1 MTTIAIG
8 CDHAG
13 FELKQQL
20 KAQLQTW
27 GHAVSDFGA
36 HSAEPSDYP
45 QVSFELARAVAVG
58 RCQLGVLICGTG
70 IGTQIA
76 ANKVP
81 GVRAA
86 VCHDCYSARVARAHN
101 DANVLCL
108 GARVIGAELARE
120 VLRIWLAEPFS
131 GEERHVRRLAQIA
144 AFERDR
150 SAHGPAHR
158 RSRAGGRGT
167 GTAGSSPSESV
178 RRRNR
183 GSRS

>member
-20 KAQLQTW
+20 KAQLEAW
-27 GHAVSDFGA
+27 GHSVIDFGA
-36 HSAEPSDYP
+36 HDAQPSDYP
-45 QVSFELARAVAVG
+45 EVSFEVARAVAAG

-76 ANKVP
+76 ANKIP
-81 GVRAA
+81 GIRAA

-120 VLRIWLAEPFS
+120 LLRIWLDQSFS
-131 GEERHVRRLAQIA
+131 GEQRHARRLAKVA
-144 AFERDR
+144 ALERDR
-150 SAHGPAHR
+150 SA
-158 RSRAGGRGT
+158 
-167 GTAGSSPSESV
+167 
-178 RRRNR
+178 
-183 GSRS
+183 